1 MKGFLAHAGVYS
13 CYDLLHRRC
22 VPLGL
27 AQLGVISPSDVARA
41 LETASACSHVIAI
54 AWFKTVTNA
63 WTTSYRMHEPDKLK
77 CLFGCD
83 AKDSLEHYII
93 CRLLWSVLDC
103 AFGGNLNP
111 NLFAR
116 VNYSAPSSRQCCLI
130 ATAFEIY
137 HALKIGQRALVDT
150 ALSCRRFAPI
160 ITVAELIA
168 ADCARKVGNLE
179 SESDSSSTSSSSVSS
194 DVSA

>member
-1 MKGFLAHAGVYS
+1 MISSIGDASRSGSHSWELSLRRMLHVRWKQLPHAHM
-13 CYDLLHRRC
+13 LLRSHGSKPLPMLGRR
-22 VPLGL
+22 L
-27 AQLGVISPSDVARA
+27 
-41 LETASACSHVIAI
+41 TACTNRTSLSAC
-54 AWFKTVTNA
+54 
-63 WTTSYRMHEPDKLK
+63 
-77 CLFGCD
+77 FGCD

-116 VNYSAPSSRQCCLI
+116 VNYSAPSSMQCCLI

-168 ADCARKVGNLE
+168 ADCARKVGNLD